1 MTGSRTRWEAL
12 STTVK
17 CVYGYRT
24 HMPLKRTTVYVDSE
38 DLALIK
44 AAAARRGIPEAEIIR
59 EGVHLATMT
68 SREWTEP
75 FFDEPLDLGGPVTAE
90 DVTSVTK
97 EAAARRSRRRAA

>member
-1 MTGSRTRWEAL
+1 MTFLPRCA
-12 STTVK
+12 V
-17 CVYGYRT
+17 CVWYLT
-24 HMPLKRTTVYVDSE
+24 HMSLKRTTVYVDSE

-59 EGVHLATMT
+59 EGVHLAAMA

-90 DVTSVTK
+90 DVTSVAK